1 MYSLLN
7 KENYRLTQVC
17 ILILIYRITNR
28 GLYKFVVTKFNK
40 FIWLLPKWQ
49 VINVSNISL
58 AHLAYLF
65 TYFTLFFA
73 TFLHGFVCLLPWIL
87 CTVANV
93 WIILISIDHIWVQFY
108 SYSCRYNQS
117 SKIIVYSRSIINV
130 YFFLSYK
137 WRVLLI
143 KFIVRLIIY
152 IIRKST
158 HLWYSE
164 ST

>member
-17 ILILIYRITNR
+17 ILILIYRIINR
-28 GLYKFVVTKFNK
+28 GLYKFVVTKFNE
-40 FIWLLPKWQ
+40 FVCLLPKWQ

-108 SYSCRYNQS
+108 SYACRYNQT
-117 SKIIVYSRSIINV
+117 SKIIVYFQNIINV
-130 YFFLSYK
+130 YFFPSYK
-137 WRVLLI
+137 WWVLLI
-143 KFIVRLIIY
+143 KFIVKLIIY
-152 IIRKST
+152 MIKRST
-158 HLWYSE
+158 YLWYSE

>member
-1 MYSLLN
+1 MYSIFN

-17 ILILIYRITNR
+17 IHILKYRITNR
-28 GLYKFVVTKFNK
+28 ELYKFVVSKLNK
-40 FIWLLPKWQ
+40 FIWLLSKWQ
-49 VINVSNISL
+49 VISVSNISL

-108 SYSCRYNQS
+108 SYACGHNHLCVKTCRECTRGSRIQS
-117 SKIIVYSRSIINV
+117 STECVQLSRINV
-130 YFFLSYK
+130 
-137 WRVLLI
+137 
-143 KFIVRLIIY
+143 
-152 IIRKST
+152 
-158 HLWYSE
+158 
-164 ST
+164 